1 MLNFCTLF
9 NTNYL
14 SRGLAMYQSLDSVC
28 PAFHLYAFA
37 FDDDC
42 YTYLKANPLP
52 HLTTISLQD
61 FESPALLSIKP
72 TRSMAEYCWTS
83 TPFTILYCL
92 QQYNLTACT
101 YLDADMIFYNDP
113 AILIEEMGDKS
124 VLISEH
130 RYPKIYDQSW
140 YSGIYCVQF
149 MCFRNNEDGLKVL
162 NWWKDRCLEWCYGR
176 LEDGKF
182 GDQKYLDDW
191 TTRFDC
197 VHVMQHRGGGLAPWN
212 LMLYDF
218 INKSGLQLTDKKNH
232 THYKVIFY
240 HFHGVQ
246 FFTDI
251 KFSLAGP
258 LYEIGAE
265 IKKLFYFPYINNL
278 MQIAEDIKQKYPL
291 LNANGALKVSPSKLK
306 VLKQFIIDQVHG
318 FARYPL
324 AAFQLKNYN
333 FTTHFHVHQPA
344 DIFYL
349 PFKDH
354 TKTGD

>member
-14 SRGLAMYQSLDSVC
+14 ARGLALYESLDKVC
-28 PAFHLYAFA
+28 QAFHLYVFA
-37 FDDDC
+37 FDDNC
-42 YTYLKANPLP
+42 YNYLTNHPLP
-52 HLTTISLQD
+52 HLTAISLKD
-61 FESPALLSIKP
+61 FESPSLLTVKP

-92 QQYNLTACT
+92 QKYALKDCT

-113 AILIEEMGDKS
+113 KVLIDEMGSKS

-130 RYPKIYDQSW
+130 RYPKMYDQAW

-149 MCFRNNEDGLKVL
+149 MCFKNNDAGLKVL

-197 VHVMQHRGGGLAPWN
+197 VHVMQHRGGSVAPWN
-212 LMLYDF
+212 LISYKFLSTLPLKLMEKKTGLLYD
-218 INKSGLQLTDKKNH
+218 
-232 THYKVIFY
+232 VIFF

-246 FFTDI
+246 FFTDD

-258 LYEIGAE
+258 LYEISGN
-265 IKKLFYFPYINNL
+265 IKKLYYYPYINRL
-278 MQIAEDIKQKYPL
+278 ISIAASIS
-291 LNANGALKVSPSKLK
+291 LNANGALKAAPSKQK
-306 VLKQFIIDQVHG
+306 VLKQFIMDRLHS
-318 FARYPL
+318 FARYLP
-324 AAFQLKNYN
+324 AAFHLKNYN
-333 FTTHFHVHQPA
+333 FKNHYHVHE
-344 DIFYL
+344 IFL
-349 PFKDH
+349 TTEEKPR
-354 TKTGD
+354 